1 MGHHGNQRTDDLG
14 VMRLTKGET
23 GSQETMR
30 QAQRKQKAGG
40 AVSAADDDRHVT
52 KLCVEGKPT
61 RLNIDALGRNTAKGT
76 GFSAREKFL
85 VVFFSAF

>member
-1 MGHHGNQRTDDLG
+1 MGHHGNQRTNDLG
-14 VMRLTKGET
+14 VMRLTKEKQVL
-23 GSQETMR
+23 QETMR